1 MAARSMADPVTR
13 RFRFRGRARTA
24 SSGDTLLAALA
35 EQELP
40 NVVRSVR
47 CHRPRGPFCGLGHC
61 TGCLVRVN
69 GRPNVRACRHV
80 VEEGDRVETEN
91 AWPSPRWDV
100 LGAIDV
106 VFPRG
111 LDTLRGF
118 RRPAWATRAFQRV
131 GRRLAGYGA
140 VPDPIP
146 DGAPSAIAH
155 RWDTDV
161 VIVGAGTSGRAA
173 AEALVRRGIRPLVID
188 RALEVTDIPGSDLAP
203 RTTVTFLPPPRPT
216 APRPFVLLGFE
227 EPDRGVSIRAKT
239 VILATG
245 GYDGSLLFEGGD
257 RPGVMAADLLTRM
270 APRGGRLPIRR
281 AVVVGGGRR
290 AREALDLIGP
300 SVTAVVAPGEISP
313 DVVRRAS
320 ELSIPLYPRSLVV
333 RAVGRSRVRSLDLRT
348 RGQDT
353 RFSLAC
359 DTVVLAHRRLPN
371 AQLLFQA
378 DARMVWRPDPGSYFP
393 VVDATGGTTVPGLYV
408 AGTVAGFAADERGTS
423 GERAASSAAGVRAET
438 TPTAPGAVD
447 VSADLGEYYR
457 ELLKEPRTGKWIVC
471 PCEDVL
477 LEDLE
482 DASKAGFRGIE
493 VMKRYTGVG
502 TGLCQGR
509 YCLPDALLLL
519 AHLEGRPAP
528 EVGYIRQRP
537 PLVPTPLSALAVVH
551 EEFADNGVT

>member
-1 MAARSMADPVTR
+1 MADSATR
-13 RFRFRGRARTA
+13 RFRFRGGERTA
-24 SSGDTLLAALA
+24 ASGDTLLAALA
-35 EQELP
+35 GQDLP
-40 NVVRSVR
+40 SVVRSVR
-47 CHRPRGPFCGLGHC
+47 DHRPRGPFCGLGHC

-106 VFPRG
+106 VFPRS

-118 RRPAWATRAFQRV
+118 RRPAWATRAYQRV
-131 GRRLAGYGA
+131 VRRLAGYGA
-140 VPDPIP
+140 VPDPVP
-146 DGAPSAIAH
+146 DGAPSANVR
-155 RWDTDV
+155 RWDADI

-173 AEALVRRGIRPLVID
+173 AEALVRRGIRPLVVD
-188 RALEVTDIPGSDLAP
+188 RALEVADVPGADLAP
-203 RTTVTFLPPPRPT
+203 RTTITFLPPPRPT

-227 EPDRGVSIRAKT
+227 EPDRGVSIRAKA
-239 VILATG
+239 VVLATG
-245 GYDGSLLFEGGD
+245 GYDGPLLFEGSD
-257 RPGVMAADLLTRM
+257 RPGVMVADLLSRM
-270 APRGGRLPIRR
+270 APRGGSLPIRR

-290 AREALDLIGP
+290 VSEVLDRIGS
-300 SVTAVVAPGEISP
+300 SVTGVVAPGEISP

-333 RAVGRSRVRSLDLRT
+333 RAVGRSRVRTLDLRT

-393 VVDATGGTTVPGLYV
+393 VVDASGGTTVPGLYV
-408 AGTVAGFAADERGTS
+408 AGTVAGFAADDRRTS
-423 GERAASSAAGVRAET
+423 GERAAASAAGAGAET
-438 TPTAPGAVD
+438 TPTVAAAPD
-447 VSADLGEYYR
+447 VSADLREYYR
-457 ELLKEPRTGKWIVC
+457 ELLKEQRTGKWVVC

-477 LEDLE
+477 LEDIE
-482 DASKAGFRGIE
+482 DASRAGFRGIE
-493 VMKRYTGVG
+493 VVKRYTGVG

-519 AHLEGRPAP
+519 AQLEGRPAS

-537 PLVPTPLSALAVVH
+537 PLVPTPLSALAAAH
-551 EEFADNGVT
+551 EEFAGEGVA

>member
-1 MAARSMADPVTR
+1 
-13 RFRFRGRARTA
+13 
-24 SSGDTLLAALA
+24 
-35 EQELP
+35 
-40 NVVRSVR
+40 
-47 CHRPRGPFCGLGHC
+47 
-61 TGCLVRVN
+61 VN

-91 AWPSPRWDV
+91 AWPSPRWDL

-106 VFPRG
+106 VFPRS

-118 RRPAWATRAFQRV
+118 RRPAWATRAYQRV
-131 GRRLAGYGA
+131 VRRLAGYGA
-140 VPDPIP
+140 VPDQIP
-146 DGAPSAIAH
+146 DGAPSAIAR

-173 AEALVRRGIRPLVID
+173 AEALVRRGIRPLVVD
-188 RALEVTDIPGSDLAP
+188 RALEVADVPGADLAS

-239 VILATG
+239 VVLAVG
-245 GYDGSLLFEGGD
+245 GYDGPLLFEGSD

-270 APRGGRLPIRR
+270 APRRGSLPIRR

-290 AREALDLIGP
+290 AGEVLDRIGP
-300 SVTAVVAPGEISP
+300 VVIGVVAPGEISP

-359 DTVVLAHRRLPN
+359 DAVVLAHRRLPN

-378 DARMVWRPDPGSYFP
+378 DARMVWRPDPGGYFP

-408 AGTVAGFAADERGTS
+408 AGTVAGFAADERRTS
-423 GERAASSAAGVRAET
+423 GERAAASAAGVRAEA
-438 TPTAPGAVD
+438 TPTAPAPAAAD
-447 VSADLGEYYR
+447 VPADLREYYR
-457 ELLKEPRTGKWIVC
+457 ELLTETRTGKWVVC

-477 LEDLE
+477 LEDIE
-482 DASKAGFRGIE
+482 DASRAGFRGIE
-493 VMKRYTGVG
+493 VVKRYTGVG

-519 AHLEGRPAP
+519 AQLEGRPAP

-537 PLVPTPLSALAVVH
+537 PVVPTPLSALAAAH
-551 EEFADNGVT
+551 EEFAGEEVA